1 MLTDGVG
8 ILVVDDE
15 EVVADAY
22 ALHLGREYE
31 TMVAYTGEDALEEL
45 DQSVDIVLL
54 DRRMPGLTG
63 DNVLQKIR
71 ENGYDCRVIMV
82 SAVDPDFDIV
92 DMPFDDY
99 LCKPVRNE
107 DLYEAVERQVAAMSH
122 DAPLNEYISVK
133 STLSVLENEKSPQE
147 LAGSHEIEQIR
158 DRATQL
164 ETDLKQTVG
173 NLDDI
178 PVDISNC

>member
-1 MLTDGVG
+1 
-8 ILVVDDE
+8 
-15 EVVADAY
+15 
-22 ALHLGREYE
+22 
-31 TMVAYTGEDALEEL
+31 
-45 DQSVDIVLL
+45 
-54 DRRMPGLTG
+54 
-63 DNVLQKIR
+63 
-71 ENGYDCRVIMV
+71 
-82 SAVDPDFDIV
+82 
-92 DMPFDDY
+92 
-99 LCKPVRNE
+99 
-107 DLYEAVERQVAAMSH
+107 MSH